1 MKTES
6 QDSVR
11 LLFAL
16 PREEKI
22 FDDFG
27 CSLVDEL
34 SYHGR
39 IYITENYI
47 CFNSN
52 ILGIKTKSVIPFAEI
67 SKIKKTNNTIE
78 ILTTNTKKPK

>member
-27 CSLVDEL
+27 CSLVDGL

-52 ILGIKTKSVIPFAEI
+52 ILGIKTNWALGLPGKVAPKAAAKYMKRIIE
-67 SKIKKTNNTIE
+67 KTNS
-78 ILTTNTKKPK
+78 